1 MRLTDYTDYTLR
13 VLMFCAVHT
22 DRPIS
27 IAEIADGH
35 AISKNHLMK
44 IVNDL
49 ARQGVLQT
57 KRGRGGGLRLLK
69 PASDIRIGE
78 VVRNTETDFH
88 MVECFDMARNSCT
101 LTAHC
106 KLKKVIGNATDAY
119 LAELDKV
126 TLADIT
132 QSASA
137 ASPNA
142 DPSIT
147 MVPVG
152 AIRGRKP
159 RRTAV

>member
-35 AISKNHLMK
+35 GISKNHLMK

-49 ARQGVLQT
+49 ARQGILQT

-69 PASDIRIGE
+69 AASDIRIGE

-88 MVECFDMARNSCT
+88 MVECFDKVRNSCA

-106 KLKKVIGNATDAY
+106 QLKKVIGKATDAY

-132 QSASA
+132 LAT
-137 ASPNA
+137 A
-142 DPSIT
+142 DPIQTADPTVRS
-147 MVPVG
+147 VPVS
-152 AIRGRKP
+152 AIKGLSRKS
-159 RRTAV
+159 R